1 MRTWGS
7 SARGNGA
14 EGIQAFPESA
24 LARRV
29 TVAGYVVES
38 PLSYTLGDT
47 CTKRFSAALPTAADR
62 SSIRDMQTTP
72 RTKPH
77 RDIARLAIWAALIAV
92 TLPLLPLYG
101 DGSGPFIFSSALP
114 LRYLISFL
122 LVWWANAVVVAVGI
136 LYLRQDRVGVAGGL
150 FLAAALTVAIAI
162 IEQVLQTAPH
172 FGRWQTDL
180 VLVLEIIEGGLLA
193 LAAVRAIGARSA

>member
-1 MRTWGS
+1 MCGL
-7 SARGNGA
+7 
-14 EGIQAFPESA
+14 PER
-24 LARRV
+24 L
-29 TVAGYVVES
+29 
-38 PLSYTLGDT
+38 
-47 CTKRFSAALPTAADR
+47 SAALATATDR
-62 SSIRDMQTTP
+62 GSIRDMQTTP

-77 RDIARLAIWAALIAV
+77 RDIARLATWAALIAV
-92 TLPLLPLYG
+92 LLPLLPLYG
-101 DGSGPFIFSSALP
+101 DISGPFIFSSALP

-122 LVWWANAVVVAVGI
+122 LVWWTNAVVVAVGI

-180 VLVLEIIEGGLLA
+180 VLVLEIIEGVLLA
-193 LAAVRAIGARSA
+193 LAATRAIGVRAANGLEDGE

>member
-1 MRTWGS
+1 MH
-7 SARGNGA
+7 
-14 EGIQAFPESA
+14 EA
-24 LARRV
+24 L
-29 TVAGYVVES
+29 
-38 PLSYTLGDT
+38 
-47 CTKRFSAALPTAADR
+47 SAALPTAADR
-62 SSIRDMQTTP
+62 SSIRDMRTTP

-92 TLPLLPLYG
+92 LLPLLPLYG
-101 DGSGPFIFSSALP
+101 DGSGPFIFSSGLP
-114 LRYLISFL
+114 LRYLISFV
-122 LVWWANAVVVAVGI
+122 LVWWTNAVVVAVGI
-136 LYLRQDRVGVAGGL
+136 LYLRRDRVGVAGGL

-193 LAAVRAIGARSA
+193 LAAVRAIGARAADTFEEDH